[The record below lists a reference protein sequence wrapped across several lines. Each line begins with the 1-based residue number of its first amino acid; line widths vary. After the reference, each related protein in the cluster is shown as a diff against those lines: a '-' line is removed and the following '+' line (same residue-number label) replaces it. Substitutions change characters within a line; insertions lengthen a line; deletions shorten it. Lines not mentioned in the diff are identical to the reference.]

1 MQNSHDAAVLDFW
14 VRSKKSATL
23 ISSMYVATNEGHP
36 AAYKLHTTNPNL
48 RPRDV
53 IQSTDAWSVCC
64 VLPPYTA
71 ERVIDGGDINLLY
84 EDPRGLETV
93 DPDTGMQ
100 VSGYTCYGDGQLER
114 DAVCVA

>member
-1 MQNSHDAAVLDFW
+1 VQNSHDAAVLDFW

-53 IQSTDAWSVCC
+53 IQLAVDGERSSCSTDCGTKGV
-64 VLPPYTA
+64 
-71 ERVIDGGDINLLY
+71 
-84 EDPRGLETV
+84 
-93 DPDTGMQ
+93 
-100 VSGYTCYGDGQLER
+100 QLR
-114 DAVCVA
+114 